1 MADYDRW
8 LAMCEDMAEE
18 EARIAQAEEDALERE
33 REAERKR
40 EESMTEEELA
50 AEWAEIRARI
60 SGRRDA
66 EGGGRA

>member
-18 EARIAQAEEDALERE
+18 EARIAQAEEDALERA

-40 EESMTEEELA
+40 EEAMTEEEFD
-50 AEWAEIRARI
+50 AEWAAIHARI
-60 SGRRDA
+60 RGKR
-66 EGGGRA
+66 